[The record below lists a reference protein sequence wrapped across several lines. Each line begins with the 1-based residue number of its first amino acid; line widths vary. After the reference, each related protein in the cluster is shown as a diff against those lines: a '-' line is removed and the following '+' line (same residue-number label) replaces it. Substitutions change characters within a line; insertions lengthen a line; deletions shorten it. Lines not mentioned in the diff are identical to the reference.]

1 MGRTENDV
9 KNYIKGLQGLST
21 IPVLLGKIV
30 GTCNDENATAEDL
43 YKLITFDPA
52 LAERVL
58 RVSNS
63 VMLGH
68 SGQVKDIHQAIMF
81 LGFERIK
88 SLALGMTVMSAFP
101 SKGAITAEKLW
112 VHSYEVAF
120 LSSVLSDV
128 IPLTLP
134 GECFLAGLL
143 HDVGRIV
150 FFGMDNARFLFIETT
165 TTMFDQEIAAFGC
178 THADAG
184 AWLVE
189 SLGMPKELVSPI
201 KYHHTPSLAKE
212 SRNLVAAV
220 TLAEGLTR
228 KFMARG
234 EDDGIWTAEHDAL
247 LKQYSLTANDVIA
260 AGEKLNAARP
270 EIEAMFSTH

>member
-1 MGRTENDV
+1 MGKTEADV
-9 KNYIKGLQGLST
+9 KNYIKGMYGLST

-30 GTCNDENATAEDL
+30 GTCNDENALAEDL

-68 SGQVKDIHQAIMF
+68 SGQIKDIHQAIMF

-88 SLALGMTVMSAFP
+88 SLALGMTVMNAFP
-101 SKGAITAEKLW
+101 SKGAITAENLW

-143 HDVGRIV
+143 HDAGRII

-165 TTMFDQEIAAFGC
+165 ETMLDQEMAAFGC

-189 SLGMPKELVSPI
+189 SLGMPRELIASIKCHHFPSAAKEL
-201 KYHHTPSLAKE
+201 
-212 SRNLVAAV
+212 RNLVAAV
-220 TLAEGLTR
+220 ALAEGLTR
-228 KFMARG
+228 KFKARV

-247 LKQYSLTANDVIA
+247 LKHYSITDEDVNA
-260 AGEKLNAARP
+260 VGEKLNAARP
-270 EIEAMFSTH
+270 EIEAMFSPS

>member
-1 MGRTENDV
+1 MGKTETDV
-9 KNYIKGLQGLST
+9 KNYIKGLHDLST

-63 VMLGH
+63 ALLGH

-88 SLALGMTVMSAFP
+88 SLALGMTVMNAFP
-101 SKGAITAEKLW
+101 SRGAITAVNLW

-150 FFGMDNARFLFIETT
+150 FFGMDNARFLFTDTT
-165 TTMFDQEIAAFGC
+165 ETMFDQEMAAFGC

-189 SLGMPKELVSPI
+189 SLGMPKELGVPI
-201 KYHHTPSLAKE
+201 KYHHLPSAAKE

-220 TLAEGLTR
+220 ALAEGLTR
-228 KFMARG
+228 KFTARA
-234 EDDGIWTAEHDAL
+234 ENDGIWTAEHDAL
-247 LKQYSLTANDVIA
+247 LKQYSIAPEEITAI
-260 AGEKLNAARP
+260 GEKLNEARP
-270 EIEAMFSTH
+270 EIEAMFTSP